1 MRVFSRWGLPWF
13 TFDRRPKA
21 GRPDGAAREE
31 RIRDLMRLALGTA
44 AGQCHPD
51 RQQLLGLLR
60 QESSPGTLAARFP
73 VVQRDEYLRG
83 RNRHLNIQ
91 SRDPGFR
98 RFEYVLA
105 PSTRTAIL
113 MEGFVENA
121 SVMCFPEGWDAEMAY
136 LRPECLAGPVTTL
149 RRMAACVLNRGA
161 YFPSVRR
168 PIVAFT
174 GLPFGDAGVLTNA
187 DRDLL
192 WKAFGVPVLEY
203 FLGHRHEVLARE
215 CDVRMGLH
223 INLAQTLFE
232 VIESARTRQAEL
244 VVTSLANTHFPVVR
258 LASGLGG
265 TLIGSEP
272 CPCGFTGPRLLDIH
286 SLAATAPKT
295 RVRVAMPAAA
305 RAFRPT
311 LADA

>member
-13 TFDRRPKA
+13 TFDRRPKP
-21 GRPDGAAREE
+21 GRQAWALREE
-31 RIRDLMRLALGTA
+31 RIRELMRLALGTA
-44 AGQCHPD
+44 AGESNPD
-51 RQQLLGLLR
+51 RPQLLAQLR
-60 QESSPGTLAARFP
+60 RESSPANLAGRFP
-73 VVQRDEYLRG
+73 VVQRDEYLRD
-83 RNRHLNIQ
+83 RNRHLNTQ
-91 SRDPGFR
+91 SPDPGFR

-113 MEGFVENA
+113 MDGFVENA
-121 SVMCFPEGWDAEMAY
+121 SVMCFPEGWDPEMAY
-136 LRPECLAGPVTTL
+136 LRPECLAGPVTLL
-149 RRMAACVLNRGA
+149 RRMATCVLNRGA

-168 PIVAFT
+168 PIIAFT
-174 GLPFGDAGVLTNA
+174 GLPFGDAGVLTHA

-223 INLAQTLFE
+223 INQAQTLFE
-232 VIESARTRQAEL
+232 VIESAKAPRQAEL

-265 TLIGSEP
+265 TLISGEP
-272 CPCGFTGPRLLDIH
+272 CPCGFTGQRLLNVH

-295 RVRVAMPAAA
+295 RLRIAMP
-305 RAFRPT
+305 RPSRPSC
-311 LADA
+311 LAD